1 VLTKGELILTEEN
14 IVLGTVIGLPL
25 TGMLFTLA
33 FEIISD
39 ISTTQKRKR
48 LNKNLNKKGLSLL
61 SISEQLTKSTLH
73 DWTYK
78 PITKESED
86 WDGEYHTF
94 TYKPTVFPH
103 LSLEFHYYNKHYAKL
118 NFFHKNEYI
127 AKIVYTKSEDD
138 FDASNYEPS
147 FWIFFPRFDDDEG
160 IMLRQELL
168 FQHIVTLFEP
178 QAQGFEQEK
187 QYNHE
192 QETDKLEKEFVT
204 WLDSNHLHMTPSQIT
219 YEVTN
224 HQSFTNMN
232 VSLRNHPCYSFAYDA
247 ETHSHNDKLLIDAV
261 DAEIDEK
268 MNVLYHLVKTHQS
281 QIASRFLQECQ
292 SHSPVPNTT
301 TSSELPLLST
311 VEALSALHP
320 WNPTKMNELRS
331 SLHSLSSE
339 KEWLSDEVKH
349 QLDTTLPTDL
359 NKLTL
364 LYQQLSDDTSAQ
376 DVMNITLDAL
386 FDKAQNWLHEAK
398 KAKLSALKNQGAIIQ
413 QR

>member
-1 VLTKGELILTEEN
+1 MSEEN
-14 IVLGTVIGLPL
+14 IVLGTFIGLPL
-25 TGMLFTLA
+25 TGILFTLA
-33 FEIISD
+33 FEIISN
-39 ISTTQKRKR
+39 ISTTQRRKR

-73 DWTYK
+73 DWTYN
-78 PITKESED
+78 PITEESEG

-103 LSLEFHYYNKHYAKL
+103 LSLEFHYFNKHYAKL
-118 NFFHKNEYI
+118 NFFHKTEYI
-127 AKIVYTKSEDD
+127 GKIVYSKSEDD
-138 FDASNYEPS
+138 FDASNYEPT
-147 FWIFFPRFDDDEG
+147 FWIFFPRFDNDER

-168 FQHIVTLFEP
+168 FEHIVTLFEP
-178 QAQGFEQEK
+178 QVQGFKQEK

-192 QETDKLEKEFVT
+192 QETDKLEKEFVN

-232 VSLRNHPCYSFAYDA
+232 VSLCNHPCYSFAYDA
-247 ETHSHNDKLLIDAV
+247 ETNSHKDKLLIDAV
-261 DAEIDEK
+261 DAEIDEE
-268 MNVLYHLVKTHQS
+268 MNVLYHLIKTHQS
-281 QIASRFLQECQ
+281 QLAALFLQECQ
-292 SHSPVPNTT
+292 SPSSVPNE
-301 TSSELPLLST
+301 TSSPALPLLST

-320 WNPTKMNELRS
+320 WNPTKMSELRS

-339 KEWLSDEVKH
+339 KEWLSDDIQH

-359 NKLTL
+359 NNLL
-364 LYQQLSDDTSAQ
+364 SLYQELSNDTSAQ
-376 DVMNITLDAL
+376 DVMNITLETL
-386 FDKAQNWLHEAK
+386 FDKTQNWLHQAK